1 MPSHGLCLACLPSTN
16 VEPCKRRCMGFA
28 WRFHWSRIQPRP
40 TRKARKHQTSPNRN
54 EDPVLQACNNHQL
67 EFFPII
73 PWSNAAWD
81 SNDRRIFELTPLF
94 PPDPSNLTCPEE
106 QWRAKWSTWTA
117 RSWAKRDL
125 RLPVRQKYLI
135 NGAINIHKSS
145 FRKILR
151 PTLLPT

>member
-1 MPSHGLCLACLPSTN
+1 M
-16 VEPCKRRCMGFA
+16 
-28 WRFHWSRIQPRP
+28 IQCRLRLQRP
-40 TRKARKHQTSPNRN
+40 KNFWA
-54 EDPVLQACNNHQL
+54 DP
-67 EFFPII
+67 P
-73 PWSNAAWD
+73 
-81 SNDRRIFELTPLF
+81 F